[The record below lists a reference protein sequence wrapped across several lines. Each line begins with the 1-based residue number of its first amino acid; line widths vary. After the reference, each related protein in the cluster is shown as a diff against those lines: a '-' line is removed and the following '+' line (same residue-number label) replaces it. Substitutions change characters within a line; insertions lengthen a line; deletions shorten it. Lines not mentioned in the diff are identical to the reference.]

1 MLSDLTAETRRLVD
15 GYLRHNLS
23 GSVLSHSHM
32 AKTLRRV
39 ADKLESREKTFF
51 RSICSTAILPEPGRA
66 DVHLRRVAAQMA
78 SDGSDGGL
86 NWGRVVALFVFTGTL
101 ATALA
106 ERGAHEEIGGLTEAL
121 VIYLSVEKREWPEAH
136 GGWEGFYRCFNKH
149 GSDSIS
155 RCDTKSNTIIATA
168 GFVLAGLAFL
178 MAVR

>member
-15 GYLRHNLS
+15 GYLRRNLS
-23 GSVLSHSHM
+23 GSVLSHSHT

-51 RSICSTAILPEPGRA
+51 HSICSTAILPEPGRA

-78 SDGSDGGL
+78 SDGGL

-121 VIYLSVEKREWPEAH
+121 VIYLSVEKREWLEAH
-136 GGWEGFYRCFNKH
+136 GGWEGFYRYFNKH